1 MSTPQI
7 ADQWHLSLSIG
18 KTLWDDLMGSALPF
32 RVQEGRFDLGR
43 AVYKGL
49 KQLQLKEQVKTQ
61 ARALLVDRQPPAPL
75 VSAKNRAADL
85 WRSRRTDVY
94 RLVDDLLHV
103 EGDWSLDVDDE
114 GTAFEYSPQQIGVDA
129 HVKAVASGRIHLLRK
144 NVEIPFT
151 LEKRVGARC
160 ALGDIHFNRTEEAIT
175 GQIREP
181 ALDFGEH
188 VVFRLLN
195 ELSAYVL
202 ANQASQRF
210 PSVPILKKA
219 QVEEMVSPA
228 GGPLRL
234 QMGVQD
240 VALEVTEDNLTLK
253 VRFGF
258 TQKQLSASE

>member
-1 MSTPQI
+1 MTVRQI
-7 ADQWHLSLSIG
+7 PDQWHLSLSIG

-32 RVQEGRFDLGR
+32 RIQEGTFDLGR
-43 AVYKGL
+43 AVYAGI
-49 KQLQLKEQVKTQ
+49 KQLQLKETVKSQVT
-61 ARALLVDRQPPAPL
+61 ALLEDRQPPQQL
-75 VSAKNRAADL
+75 VVVKDRAKDL
-85 WRSRRTDVY
+85 WRSRRGQ
-94 RLVDDLLHV
+94 LFKAVDDVMHV
-103 EGDWSLDVDDE
+103 EGDWSLDLDDQ
-114 GTAFEYSPQQIGVDA
+114 GTEFEYAPQRIGVDA

-144 NVEIPFT
+144 NIEIPFT

-160 ALGDIHFNRTEEAIT
+160 SLGDIRFDQNEDAIT
-175 GQIREP
+175 GRIQDP
-181 ALDFGEH
+181 SLDFGEH
-188 VVFRLLN
+188 VAFRLLN

-202 ANQASQRF
+202 ANQVQARF

-234 QMGVQD
+234 KMGVED

-258 TQKQLSASE
+258 TTKQIEG